1 MNNLQRICEIC
12 LLNNIYTPDELQ
24 SLLKAGKEPAVHTKN
39 YWKKVG
45 KIPKPNA
52 TGIETKLWIKN
63 QSNNEYYLR
72 KTILYSESMVEAI

>member
-24 SLLKAGKEPAVHTKN
+24 ALLKAGKEPAVHTKN
-39 YWKKVG
+39 YWKKAG
-45 KIPKPNA
+45 KIPRHDA

-63 QSNNEYYLR
+63 QSNGEYYLR
-72 KTILYSESMVEAI
+72 KTILYSESMVESI